1 MTKVWLVTGS
11 SRGLGRCVAQAALE
25 AGDRVVATARSTDAV
40 SDLAERYGP
49 RVLPFRLDV
58 TDGDAAHAAVTAGVA
73 EFGRLDVVVSNAG
86 YATLASIEDMT
97 ESEFRSQIE
106 TNFFGVVNVVRAA
119 LPVLRAQG
127 SGHLIQV
134 SSIGGRVGNAG
145 LAAYQS
151 AKWALGGFTEAL
163 AAEVNPLGIKTT
175 VIEPGGMRT
184 EWAGASMTIPPI
196 SEPYRESV
204 GFLAEIFGMPGA
216 AASDPAKVADLLVR
230 LADLDDPPRRLVVG
244 SDALAAALAV
254 SKQLLA
260 NDEQWRELSLATGYE
275 ADSVEQDELEP
286 ERAR

>member
-1 MTKVWLVTGS
+1 MPKVWLITGS
-11 SRGLGRCVAQAALE
+11 SRGLGRCVALAALE

-40 SDLAERYGP
+40 ADLAERYGP

-58 TDGDAAHAAVTAGVA
+58 TDGDAARAAVAAGVA

-86 YATLASIEDMT
+86 YATLASIEDLS

-119 LPVLRAQG
+119 IPVLRAQG
-127 SGHLIQV
+127 SGYLIQV

-163 AAEVNPLGIKTT
+163 AAEVNPLGINTT

-184 EWAGASMTIPPI
+184 DWAGASMTIPPI
-196 SEPYRESV
+196 SEPYRASV

-254 SKQLLA
+254 SRQLLA
-260 NDEQWRELSLATGYE
+260 NDEQWREFSLATGYE
-275 ADSVEQDELEP
+275 ADGVEQDG
-286 ERAR
+286 AS